1 VNLRRSVLRD
11 TRTRGLLSVVA
22 VGAIASS
29 FFGCGGNKDEDDGAA
44 PKSAAPAAT
53 PAPTTAAT
61 PAPTT
66 AVVPEGTTP
75 PAGASRVKAELENR
89 PDGLTGQPIAAGA
102 AALHAPQGW
111 VITKGPVTVA
121 KPPTENARIAAVAF
135 TGDPLAKIN
144 EAATAAGLT
153 GCTWGPP
160 EPLAAIGK
168 EKLPGTAADGTCNRG
183 GTKTA
188 AAYVALPGQGA
199 AVVGGWD
206 DPAGDSASVFG
217 SMRSLVKAAQGDN
230 SGIKACCQ
238 ALSQNAKSAPPQQQG
253 AYIAAAAMCNSMA
266 ANPQGRQGLASIR
279 ALLAGAGAP
288 AACK

>member
-1 VNLRRSVLRD
+1 MNLRRSVL
-11 TRTRGLLSVVA
+11 GVVA
-22 VGAIASS
+22 VGVIASS

-44 PKSAAPAAT
+44 PKSAAPTTAPAPT
-53 PAPTTAAT
+53 PAPSPSPST
-61 PAPTT
+61 
-66 AVVPEGTTP
+66 VVNPEGTPPT
-75 PAGASRVKAELENR
+75 PAGASRVKQELENR
-89 PDGLTGQPIAAGA
+89 PDGIPGTPTPVGA
-102 AALHAPQGW
+102 AAFNSPAGW
-111 VITKGPVTVA
+111 VVTKGPVTVT

-160 EPLAAIGK
+160 EPLTAVGK

-183 GTKTA
+183 GTKTV
-188 AAYVALPGQGA
+188 AAYVALPAQGA

-206 DPAGDSASVFG
+206 DPAGDSVNVFG
-217 SMRSLVKAAQGDN
+217 AMRSLVKAAQGD
-230 SGIKACCQ
+230 STGIKACCQ

>member
-1 VNLRRSVLRD
+1 MNLRRSIL
-11 TRTRGLLSVVA
+11 GVVA

-44 PKSAAPAAT
+44 PKSASPAAT
-53 PAPTTAAT
+53 PAPTTASS

-66 AVVPEGTTP
+66 AVTPEGTP
-75 PAGASRVKAELENR
+75 PASGRVKLELENR
-89 PDGLTGQPIAAGA
+89 PDGITGQPIAAGA

-111 VITKGPVTVA
+111 VVTKGPVTVA

-160 EPLAAIGK
+160 EPLTAVGK

-206 DPAGDSASVFG
+206 DPAGDAASVFG

-238 ALSQNAKSAPPQQQG
+238 ALQQNAKSAPPQQQG
-253 AYIAAAAMCNSMA
+253 AYIAAAAMCQSMA